1 MFLCFC
7 LVIWPEDSRK
17 LVDENVTKKSFT
29 FLDNATLSNENVA
42 GDNLTLEEDSDSV
55 KCEKGCYGNI
65 TRVFE
70 SSVRPSSRNGVC
82 DDGN

>member
-29 FLDNATLSNENVA
+29 FLDNATLLKENVA
-42 GDNLTLEEDSDSV
+42 GDNLTLEDNDSM
-55 KCEKGCYGNI
+55 KCEKGCYRNI
-65 TRVFE
+65 TKAFE
-70 SSVRPSSRNGVC
+70 SSMRPFSRNAVC